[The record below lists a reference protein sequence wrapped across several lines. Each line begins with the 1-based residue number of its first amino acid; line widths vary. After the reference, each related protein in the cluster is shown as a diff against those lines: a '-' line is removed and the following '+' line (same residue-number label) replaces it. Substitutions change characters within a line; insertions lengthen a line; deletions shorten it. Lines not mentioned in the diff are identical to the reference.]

1 MVLVGIFKRKS
12 DENFKMQLEKEAL
25 DKMNNSFED
34 DFTLPIELSGD
45 DSIWNIRGKAKA
57 PHTITADE
65 LNNKTGAK
73 QDDSAESSDDDI
85 AMSPDNKNSESP
97 SSFLYQRMLD
107 SRNKNLEKATVKPEP
122 QPVIEKK
129 DEKIP
134 VAPAVSKPLD
144 IEEAIKSLKEVAN
157 LKSKV
162 QDTTSNNEQVKV
174 EVKTETVSAEQSL
187 PLAKKPEMPTAEER
201 RTSLLARCNAYLE
214 DEEFGTAKIDKEKYK
229 LESVES
235 ILEGFENKAAQRVKN
250 KFNYV
255 APKDASSPTE
265 NTSFLDNKETKA
277 NVSDTILFD
286 MTSAKSEEHKPT
298 ISKEPVK
305 PESEVKHFFVA
316 PTPEIKSFD
325 DISST
330 RVVPAVSETV
340 KVPTSTLEDKTSIFN
355 AVDSVSIPKNDFSA
369 EEENTE
375 YQISETEINDY
386 KSISDR
392 DTVLTSLKHSK
403 SKLSIRALLTLILIV
418 PSFLL
423 LTPISETLTNN
434 GMLPIYIGEIIIS
447 LLAIIFNFNIIKSI
461 MSLFTSNDDPDLP
474 AALSILGT
482 TLFSIMNL
490 VFDGKFTGL
499 SLVSLFT
506 LLIFNLTKR
515 SFYSRTIKNFSV
527 IGNSENKKAV
537 SIIKNSG
544 ATKTIVGNAID
555 GGALVCCGVN
565 TTNIQ
570 NFLKYSYCSDPTASK
585 IKKLSLVGLIF
596 ATGFAASS
604 LFLNYESLAFPFA
617 VFAAILAITAAPATL
632 LLSNLPFKIAQ
643 NRLNLY
649 DAMLTGYS
657 AAEEFDLCNGIALN
671 CRDLFPDGTIRL
683 VDMKLLSPNPFDQ
696 SILEAAAVCEK
707 IGSPLAGIFKQVK
720 TTSSYTAETPVVDSV
735 IYEEKMG
742 VSGWI
747 NDRRVFVGN
756 RNLMEAHGFSGL
768 PPLEL
773 DKKIMRKGYFPV
785 YLASDN
791 VPCALLVVKYSIDQ
805 DIGYELRRLCNTGT
819 TILVNNCDPN
829 ISANM
834 LCDYFGVYDDAIHIM
849 NKQGSDQ
856 FDTITKHK
864 ENVSAGAAYNSNAA
878 GLFAILTASINVK
891 KSITAMTV
899 LCIICVVLGI
909 TAIGVSIFAAFSQFV
924 TPLYLL
930 LFQIITTLLVCLP
943 PILRKP

>member
-1 MVLVGIFKRKS
+1 MGIFKRKS

-34 DFTLPIELSGD
+34 DFTLPIELEGE
-45 DSIWNIRGKAKA
+45 DSVWNIRSKAKA

-65 LNNKTGAK
+65 LNNKKSLEKDT
-73 QDDSAESSDDDI
+73 SVENSSSDI
-85 AMSPDNKNSESP
+85 VMSPDNSSSESP
-97 SSFLYQRMLD
+97 SSFLYQRMID
-107 SRNKNLEKATVKPEP
+107 SRNKNLEKATVKPEA
-122 QPVIEKK
+122 E
-129 DEKIP
+129 P
-134 VAPAVSKPLD
+134 VAAAKAEEVSPSPAVSEPLD
-144 IEEAIKSLKEVAN
+144 IDEAIKSLKEVAN
-157 LKSKV
+157 IKSKSYDV
-162 QDTTSNNEQVKV
+162 PPSKEQVEAKPVASPV
-174 EVKTETVSAEQSL
+174 EQASPLSKT
-187 PLAKKPEMPTAEER
+187 PEKPTAEER

-235 ILEGFENKAAQRVKN
+235 ILEGFENRAAQRVKN

-255 APKDASSPTE
+255 APKDVTVPSGKNSS
-265 NTSFLDNKETKA
+265 LDLKETKT
-277 NVSDTILFD
+277 NVSDTVLFE
-286 MTSAKSEEHKPT
+286 MSSVKNEETKPIISE
-298 ISKEPVK
+298 EPVK
-305 PESEVKHFFVA
+305 QEPEVKHFFVA
-316 PTPEIKSFD
+316 LTPEVKDFD

-330 RVVPAVSETV
+330 RVVPAVSKSELSSATA
-340 KVPTSTLEDKTSIFN
+340 LEDKTSIFT
-355 AVDSVSIPKNDFSA
+355 AVSSVSNSKKDLDA
-369 EEENTE
+369 EEDYNESQVLE
-375 YQISETEINDY
+375 DEINDY

-403 SKLSIRALLTLILIV
+403 SRLSIRAFLTFILII
-418 PSFLL
+418 PSILL
-423 LTPISETLTNN
+423 LTPISETLTAN
-434 GMLPIYIGEIIIS
+434 GMLPVYIAEIIIS
-447 LLAIIFNFNIIKSI
+447 FLAIAFNFNIIKSVV
-461 MSLFTSNDDPDLP
+461 SLFNHNDDPDLP
-474 AALSILGT
+474 AALSIIGT

-490 VFDGKFTGL
+490 AFDGKFSGM

-515 SFYSRTIKNFSV
+515 NFYSRTINNFAI
-527 IGNSENKKAV
+527 IGNSDNKKAV
-537 SIIKNSG
+537 AIIKNSG
-544 ATKTIVGNAID
+544 ATKTIVGNSIE

-565 TTNIQ
+565 TTNVQ
-570 NFLKYSYCSDPTASK
+570 SFLKYTYCADPTASK

-596 ATGFAASS
+596 AVGFAASS
-604 LFLNYESLAFPFA
+604 MFLNYESSALPFA
-617 VFAAILAITAAPATL
+617 VFSAILAITAAPATL

-643 NRLNLY
+643 DRLKLY

-742 VSGWI
+742 VSGWV

-805 DIGYELRRLCNTGT
+805 DVGYELRRLCNTGT

-878 GLFAILTASINVK
+878 GLFAVLTASINVK
-891 KSITAMTV
+891 KSISAMTV
-899 LCIICVVLGI
+899 LCIICVILGI
-909 TAIGVSIFAAFSQFV
+909 TAIGVSVFATFTQFIS
-924 TPLYLL
+924 PLYLL
-930 LFQIITTLLVCLP
+930 LFQIVATLVTCLP